1 MEEFIISV
9 NNNDYIIKTLEG
21 EFSSLIVGDK
31 LYKIELIKKLN
42 DDVYSFLVNQKVY
55 QVEFDY
61 DNKNLDILLNG
72 FTYSIEIKDSTYHLL
87 QKFLS
92 NNTKNKNSGA
102 GIVKAPMPGLIVK
115 VFVQPG
121 MNVVEGD
128 KLLIMEAMKME
139 NILKSTISGIV
150 KEVRVSEGN
159 TVEKDNILIVIE
171 P

>member
-9 NNNDYIIKTLEG
+9 NNKDYTIKTIEG
-21 EFSSLIVGDK
+21 EFSNLIVGDK

-61 DNKNLDILLNG
+61 DKNNLDIILNG
-72 FTYSIEIKDSTYHLL
+72 FNYSIEIKDSTYQLL

-92 NNTKNKNSGA
+92 NNTKNKSSGA

-115 VFVQPG
+115 VFVHPG
-121 MNVVEGD
+121 MNVIEGD

-150 KEVRVSEGN
+150 KEVRVIEGN

-171 P
+171 A

>member
-9 NNNDYIIKTLEG
+9 NNKDYTIKTIEG
-21 EFSSLIVGDK
+21 EFSNLIVGDK

-87 QKFLS
+87 QKFL
-92 NNTKNKNSGA
+92 NNSTKNKISGA

-115 VFVQPG
+115 VFVHPG
-121 MNVVEGD
+121 MNVIEGD

-150 KEVRVSEGN
+150 KEVRVIEGN

>member
-9 NNNDYIIKTLEG
+9 NNNDYTIKTIEG
-21 EFSSLIVGDK
+21 EFSNLIVGDK
-31 LYKIELIKKLN
+31 LYKIELIKKFN

-61 DNKNLDILLNG
+61 DKNKLDIILNG
-72 FTYSIEIKDSTYHLL
+72 FNYSIEIKDSTYQLL

-92 NNTKNKNSGA
+92 NNTKNKSSGA

-121 MNVVEGD
+121 MNVIEGD

-150 KEVRVSEGN
+150 KEVRVSEGY